1 MNEQEKE
8 KIYKQMSIV
17 LEQIQKLMKTYDDW
31 QNYLLGHENE
41 VIADEKK
48 AVVPNKFAQEVE
60 SQKYFSKKG
69 TQSIDNSYQTVAFKI
84 SSILKES
91 AVPLSTRKVHEL
103 LLEEGISSISYSNL
117 SKNIL
122 RRAHNDPKMNVERA
136 YRGYWQYRLIH

>member
-1 MNEQEKE
+1 MNDQEKE
-8 KIYKQMSIV
+8 NIYKQMSGV
-17 LEQIQKLMKTYDDW
+17 LEQIQILMKAYDDW

-41 VIADEKK
+41 VIADGKK
-48 AVVPNKFAQEVE
+48 SVNANKFAQEVE

-69 TQSIDNSYQTVAFKI
+69 TRSADNSYQTVALKI
-84 SSILKES
+84 SSILKEND
-91 AVPLSTRKVHEL
+91 VPLSTRKIHEL

-122 RRAHNDPKMNVERA
+122 RRAHNDPKINVERA